1 MSKLNKEEL
10 IKGVCI
16 TLDNFENVRD
26 DLDTIPYKEYLD
38 LYVTYNLFIDDNGSV
53 ETKKVTRADLE
64 NVELDDEELY
74 RVALGNTMR
83 MFPPKIDRLDNII
96 NGLLDK
102 FNGDM
107 DSEDI
112 PVTPYLYLSNINGF
126 YGSPVI
132 LYDKLLCKIS
142 ELLEDDYYIIPSS
155 IHEYLIVSETSI
167 DNNVDWLIFM
177 VRDVNRTCLDKETI
191 LSNNVYHYCRKSNK
205 LSVIIK

>member
-26 DLDTIPYKEYLD
+26 HLDTIPYREYLD
-38 LYVTYNLFIDDNGSV
+38 LYVTYNLFIDDNGSI

-112 PVTPYLYLSNINGF
+112 PVTPYLYLSNINDL
-126 YGSPVI
+126 P
-132 LYDKLLCKIS
+132 
-142 ELLEDDYYIIPSS
+142 
-155 IHEYLIVSETSI
+155 
-167 DNNVDWLIFM
+167 
-177 VRDVNRTCLDKETI
+177 
-191 LSNNVYHYCRKSNK
+191 
-205 LSVIIK
+205 